1 MEQTEAGWHLDA
13 GDWWN
18 RMRSEK
24 RTTLEMLGW
33 RGEFAAYFKNLNRP
47 DLIPA
52 RISVQF
58 RTSYRILTTG
68 GEIPAEV
75 TGRFINPIH
84 PGVELPKVGDWV
96 GVQIFEQEQKA
107 IIHELLPRSSK
118 ISRKVPDRKTEEQ
131 IMAANIDEIFI
142 VHGLD
147 LPVNLNR
154 MERFQSLVSGSGA
167 SPVYVFNKSDLLG
180 DTDLIK
186 EEMRS
191 GTPVLIVSAK
201 KPDGLDSLKEF
212 IKPCRTYA
220 FIGASGVGKSTII
233 NSLVG
238 EEIFRTNEVRSSD
251 GRGRHTTSHRELVM
265 MPGGGLLIDTPGMRE
280 MQVWD
285 SGAPLAD
292 AFADIFEY
300 SESCRFSDCRHTTE
314 KDCGVK
320 KAVEEG
326 RLEKARYEHFLKL
339 EKELSYLRSRQDQ
352 WSRMEQK
359 RRDKI
364 LHRAIKRYYK
374 DK

>member
-1 MEQTEAGWHLDA
+1 MGP
-13 GDWWN
+13 
-18 RMRSEK
+18 EK
-24 RTTLEMLGW
+24 KTTLEMLGW
-33 RGEFAAYFKNLNRP
+33 REEYAGYLKNPDRP
-47 DLIPA
+47 DLVPA
-52 RISVQF
+52 RISIQF
-58 RTSYRILTTG
+58 RTNYRILTTA
-68 GEIPAEV
+68 GEMSAEV
-75 TGRFINPIH
+75 TGRFINPVH

-107 IIHELLPRSSK
+107 IIHELLPRSTK
-118 ISRKVPDRKTEEQ
+118 ISRKVPDRRTEEQ
-131 IMAANIDEIFI
+131 IIAANIDVIFI

-147 LPVNLNR
+147 QPVNLNR

-167 SPVYVFNKSDLLG
+167 FPVYVFNKSDLLK
-180 DTDLIK
+180 DTEPLN
-186 EEMRS
+186 ENMRS
-191 GTPVLIVSAK
+191 DTPILIVSAK
-201 KPDGLDSLKEF
+201 KSDGLNPLIEF

-238 EEIFRTNEVRSSD
+238 EEIFKTNEVRSTD
-251 GRGRHTTSHRELVM
+251 GKGRHTTSHRELVM

-280 MQVWD
+280 MQLWD
-285 SGAPLAD
+285 SGASLTD
-292 AFADIFEY
+292 SFADILEY
-300 SESCRFSDCRHTTE
+300 TESCRFSDCRHTTE

-326 RLEKARYEHFLKL
+326 KLEKARYEHFLRL
-339 EKELSYLRSRQDQ
+339 EKELSYLRAKQDQ
-352 WSRMEQK
+352 WSRLEQK